1 LDVLFSA
8 FIVAAALMWAAL
20 RIAREL
26 ALGRAQGSDR
36 TARLLE
42 IFAPAAA
49 AGDDPRALLAWQPVA
64 AAARNLFPSEFA
76 AIDKARGA
84 TFPFSV
90 DQIRAAHSRWTAE
103 WLAWER
109 SHDAEC
115 KLRAAAVEHELGDQ
129 VATSYGRA
137 RMDAVERDKLEQYQR
152 RYEEYTRIA
161 KGLQA
166 LADQR

>member
-1 LDVLFSA
+1 LTVLFSA
-8 FIVAAALMWAAL
+8 LIVAAALVWGAL

-26 ALGRAQGSDR
+26 APRREQGGHR
-36 TARLLE
+36 IARLLE
-42 IFAPAAA
+42 LFAPAAA
-49 AGDDPRALLAWQPVA
+49 AGVDPRTLLAWHPVA
-64 AAARNLFPSEFA
+64 ATARELFPAEFA

-84 TFPFSV
+84 TFPFSA

-109 SHDAEC
+109 LHDGEC
-115 KLRAAAVEHELGDQ
+115 KLRAAAVEHELGAQ
-129 VATSYGRA
+129 TATPYGRA

-166 LADQR
+166 LLDR

>member
-1 LDVLFSA
+1 
-8 FIVAAALMWAAL
+8 MWAAL
-20 RIAREL
+20 RIARAL
-26 ALGRAQGSDR
+26 APSREQGNDR
-36 TARLLE
+36 IARLLG
-42 IFAPAAA
+42 IFAAAAA

-64 AAARNLFPSEFA
+64 AAARDLFPTEFA

-84 TFPFSV
+84 AFPFST

-109 SHDAEC
+109 SHDADC

-129 VATSYGRA
+129 AATPYGRA

-152 RYEEYTRIA
+152 RYEEYTRVA

-166 LADQR
+166 LIGP

>member
-8 FIVAAALMWAAL
+8 LIVAAALMWAAL

-36 TARLLE
+36 TVRLLH

-84 TFPFSV
+84 TFPFSA

-109 SHDAEC
+109 SHDADC

-129 VATSYGRA
+129 AATSYGRA
-137 RMDAVERDKLEQYQR
+137 RMDAVERDKLDQYQR